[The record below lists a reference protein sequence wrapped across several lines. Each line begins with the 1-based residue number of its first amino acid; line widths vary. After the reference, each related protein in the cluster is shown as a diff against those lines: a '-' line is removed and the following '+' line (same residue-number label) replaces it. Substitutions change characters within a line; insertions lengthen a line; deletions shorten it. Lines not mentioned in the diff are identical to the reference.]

1 MKILVVGDSFVPVPV
16 FERGLAALRGKHE
29 LEYLQLDE
37 SKEMVPVTPSECS
50 IREYLGTPPQIA
62 ARVHDAE
69 ILVVHGAPV
78 TEDVIA
84 AAPKL
89 RLICCA
95 RGGPVNVDAAAA
107 SARQIPL
114 VNTPGKNAESVA
126 DQALAFMVMLARG
139 FPKAQRFL
147 IDGGVLGESAFEGA
161 RFLGYDLG
169 GHVLG
174 LVGFGNVG
182 SRVHRRALAFGMRLV
197 VYDPFVHIGN
207 LASTVQ
213 VSTLEDLLPQS
224 DFVSLHVRAT
234 AETENLFGSEQFA
247 AMKRSS
253 YFLNTAR
260 ESLVDE
266 EALDAALTSG
276 HLAGAALDVVRP
288 RTPQTG
294 PHPLLRHEN
303 VVITPHIGGATHET
317 LLRGVTMVA
326 DEIQRFAAGEPLHAV
341 VNRADFG
348 VSAKSAVSRG
358 GAVDA

>member
-16 FERGLAALRGKHE
+16 FERGLATLRGAHQ
-29 LEYLQLDE
+29 LEYVQLDE
-37 SKEMVPVTPSECS
+37 SQELVPITASECS
-50 IREYLGTPPQIA
+50 IREYLGTPTQLA
-62 ARVHDAE
+62 ARIRDAE

-78 TEDVIA
+78 TDEVLV

-89 RLICCA
+89 KLICCA
-95 RGGPVNVDAAAA
+95 RGGPVNVDVAAA

-114 VNTPGKNAESVA
+114 VITPGKNAESVA
-126 DQALAFMVMLARG
+126 DQTLAFMIMLARG

-147 IDGGVLGESAFEGA
+147 LEGGTLGESAFEGA
-161 RFLGYDLG
+161 RFLGHDLG

-182 SRVHRRALAFGMRLV
+182 SRVHTRALAFGMRLV
-197 VYDPFVHIGN
+197 VYDPYVQVAD
-207 LASTVQ
+207 LASTEQ
-213 VSTLEDLLPQS
+213 VSTLADLLSKS

-234 AETENLFGSEQFA
+234 AETENFFGSVQFA
-247 AMKRSS
+247 TMKPAS

-288 RTPQTG
+288 RSEGG

-326 DEIQRFAAGEPLHAV
+326 EEIQRFAAGEPLYAV
-341 VNRADFG
+341 VNRAAVG
-348 VSAKSAVSRG
+348 VPAKSTISRG
-358 GAVDA
+358 GAVES

>member
-16 FERGLAALRGKHE
+16 FERGLAGLRADHR
-29 LEYLQLDE
+29 LEFLQLDE
-37 SKEMVPVTPSECS
+37 SVELAPKSASECS
-50 IREYLGTPPQIA
+50 IREYLGTPAQLR
-62 ARVHDAE
+62 ARIGDAE

-78 TEDVIA
+78 TEEVLA
-84 AAPKL
+84 AASAL

-95 RGGPVNVDAAAA
+95 RGGPVNVDVAAA
-107 SARQIPL
+107 SARQIPV

-139 FPKAQRFL
+139 FPRAQRFL
-147 IDGGVLGESAFEGA
+147 IEGGVLGESAYEGA
-161 RFLGYDLG
+161 RFMGHDLG

-182 SRVHRRALAFGMRLV
+182 SRVQRRAVAFGMRLV
-197 VYDPFVHIGN
+197 VYDPYVRVGE
-207 LASTVQ
+207 LAATEQ
-213 VSTLEDLLPQS
+213 VETLEQLLAGS

-234 AETENLFGSEQFA
+234 AETENLFGAKQFG
-247 AMKRSS
+247 AMKAGS
-253 YFLNTAR
+253 YFVNTAR

-266 EALDAALTSG
+266 EALDAALGSG

-288 RTPQTG
+288 RADGG

-326 DEIQRFAAGEPLHAV
+326 AEIERFAAGEPLRSV
-341 VNRADFG
+341 VNT
-348 VSAKSAVSRG
+348 SAVK
-358 GAVDA
+358 V

>member
-1 MKILVVGDSFVPVPV
+1 MKILVVGDSFVPVAV
-16 FERGLAALRGKHE
+16 FEQGLAGLRGAHR

-37 SKEMVPVTPSECS
+37 SKELVPASASECS
-50 IREYLGTPPQIA
+50 IREYLGTPAQIV
-62 ARVHDAE
+62 ARARDAE

-78 TEDVIA
+78 TDEVLA
-84 AAPKL
+84 AAPAL

-95 RGGPVNVDAAAA
+95 RGGPVNVDVAAA

-126 DQALAFMVMLARG
+126 DQALAFMIMLARG

-147 IDGGVLGESAFEGA
+147 IEGGTLGESAFEGA
-161 RFLGYDLG
+161 RFLGHDLG

-182 SRVHRRALAFGMRLV
+182 RRVHRRALAFGMRLV
-197 VYDPFVHIGN
+197 VFDPYVRLGE
-207 LASTVQ
+207 LASTEQ
-213 VSTLEDLLPQS
+213 VASLEELLAKS

-234 AETENLFGSEQFA
+234 AETQNLFGATQFA
-247 AMKRSS
+247 AMKRGS

-266 EALDAALTSG
+266 EALDAALSSG
-276 HLAGAALDVVRP
+276 HLAGAALDVVKP
-288 RTPQTG
+288 RAEAG

-326 DEIQRFAAGEPLHAV
+326 AEIERFAAGDPLRAV
-341 VNRADFG
+341 VNQA
-348 VSAKSAVSRG
+348 AVK
-358 GAVDA
+358 A

>member
-16 FERGLAALRGKHE
+16 FEGGLAGLRGQHE

-37 SKEMVPVTPSECS
+37 SHELVPVTPSERS
-50 IREYLGTPPQIA
+50 IREYLGTPAQLA
-62 ARVHDAE
+62 AQVHDAE
-69 ILVVHGAPV
+69 VLVVHGAPV
-78 TEDVIA
+78 TDEVLA
-84 AAPKL
+84 AAPRLK
-89 RLICCA
+89 LICCA
-95 RGGPVNVDAAAA
+95 RGGPVNVDVAAV

-114 VNTPGKNAESVA
+114 VITPGKNAESVA
-126 DQALAFMVMLARG
+126 DQTLAFMVMLARG

-147 IDGGVLGESAFEGA
+147 IEGGTLGESAFEGA
-161 RFLGYDLG
+161 RFLGHDLI

-182 SRVHRRALAFGMRLV
+182 SRVHRRAVAFGMRLI
-197 VYDPFVHIGN
+197 VYDPYVQIGE

-213 VSTLEDLLPQS
+213 VPTLADLLPQS
-224 DFVSLHVRAT
+224 DFVSLHVRAS
-234 AETENLFGSEQFA
+234 AETENFFGAAQFS
-247 AMKRSS
+247 AMKPGS

-266 EALDAALTSG
+266 EALDAALSSG

-288 RTPQTG
+288 RIPQAG

-326 DEIQRFAAGEPLHAV
+326 EEIQRFAGGQRLNAV
-341 VNRADFG
+341 VNRAASG
-348 VSAKSAVSRG
+348 RSVEA
-358 GAVDA
+358 

>member
-1 MKILVVGDSFVPVPV
+1 MKILVVGDSFVPVAV
-16 FERGLAALRGKHE
+16 FEQGLAGLRGAHR

-37 SKEMVPVTPSECS
+37 SKELVPASASECA
-50 IREYLGTPPQIA
+50 IREYLGTPAQIV
-62 ARVHDAE
+62 ARVRDAE

-78 TEDVIA
+78 TDEVLA
-84 AAPKL
+84 AAPAL

-95 RGGPVNVDAAAA
+95 RGGPVNVDVAAA

-126 DQALAFMVMLARG
+126 DQALAFMIMLARG

-147 IDGGVLGESAFEGA
+147 IEGGTLGESAFEGA
-161 RFLGYDLG
+161 RFLGHDLG

-197 VYDPFVHIGN
+197 VYDPYVRLGE
-207 LASTVQ
+207 LASTEQ
-213 VSTLEDLLPQS
+213 VASLEELLAKS

-234 AETENLFGSEQFA
+234 AETQNLFGATQFA
-247 AMKRSS
+247 AMKRGS

-266 EALDAALTSG
+266 EALDAALSSG
-276 HLAGAALDVVRP
+276 HLAGAALDVVKP
-288 RTPQTG
+288 RAEAG

-326 DEIQRFAAGEPLHAV
+326 AEIERFAAGDPLRAV
-341 VNRADFG
+341 VNQA
-348 VSAKSAVSRG
+348 AVK
-358 GAVDA
+358 A

>member
-1 MKILVVGDSFVPVPV
+1 MKILVVGDSFVPVAV
-16 FERGLAALRGKHE
+16 FERGLADLQDGHQ
-29 LEYLQLDE
+29 LEYFQLDE
-37 SKEMVPVTPSECS
+37 SQEFVPTTISERS
-50 IREYLGTPPQIA
+50 IREFLGTPAQLV
-62 ARVHDAE
+62 ARASDAE
-69 ILVVHGAPV
+69 ILIVHGAPV
-78 TEDVIA
+78 TAEVLA
-84 AAPKL
+84 AAPRL

-95 RGGPVNVDAAAA
+95 RGGPVNVDVAAV

-126 DQALAFMVMLARG
+126 DQTLAFMIMLARG

-147 IDGGVLGESAFEGA
+147 IDGGTLGESAFEGA
-161 RFLGYDLG
+161 RFLGHDLG

-197 VYDPFVHIGN
+197 VYDPYVRVGE
-207 LASTVQ
+207 LASTEQ
-213 VSTLEDLLPQS
+213 VSSLAELLS
-224 DFVSLHVRAT
+224 KSTFVSLHMRAT
-234 AETENLFGSEQFA
+234 AETQNFFGARQFN
-247 AMKRSS
+247 AMKPAS

-266 EALDAALTSG
+266 DALDAALASG
-276 HLAGAALDVVRP
+276 HLGGAALDVVRP
-288 RTPQTG
+288 RPQGG

-326 DEIQRFAAGEPLHAV
+326 EEIRRFSAGKPMRAV
-341 VNRADFG
+341 VNRAE
-348 VSAKSAVSRG
+348 VKA
-358 GAVDA
+358 

>member
-16 FERGLAALRGKHE
+16 FERGLAVLQGAHQ

-37 SKEMVPVTPSECS
+37 SKELVPSSPSEGS
-50 IREYLGTPPQIA
+50 IREYLGTPAQIA
-62 ARVHDAE
+62 GRVRGAE
-69 ILVVHGAPV
+69 ILIVHGAPV
-78 TEDVIA
+78 TQEVLA
-84 AAPKL
+84 AAPNL

-95 RGGPVNVDAAAA
+95 RGGPVNVDVAAL

-126 DQALAFMVMLARG
+126 DQALAFMIMLARG

-147 IDGGVLGESAFEGA
+147 IEGGKLGESAFEGA
-161 RFLGYDLG
+161 RFIGHDLG

-182 SRVHRRALAFGMRLV
+182 SRVHRRALAFGMRVV
-197 VYDPFVHIGN
+197 VYDPYVRVGE
-207 LASTVQ
+207 LASTEQ
-213 VSTLEDLLPQS
+213 VSTLAELLAKS
-224 DFVSLHVRAT
+224 DFVSLHLRAT
-234 AETENLFGSEQFA
+234 AETQNFFGAKQFN
-247 AMKRSS
+247 AMKPAS

-266 EALDAALTSG
+266 DALDAVLASG

-288 RTPQTG
+288 RSQPG

-303 VVITPHIGGATHET
+303 VVITPHVGGATHET
-317 LLRGVTMVA
+317 LLRGVTMIA
-326 DEIQRFAAGEPLHAV
+326 DEIQRFAAGEPLRAV
-341 VNRADFG
+341 VNRAE
-348 VSAKSAVSRG
+348 VEA
-358 GAVDA
+358 

>member
-16 FERGLAALRGKHE
+16 FERGLAALQGTHQ

-37 SKEMVPVTPSECS
+37 SQELVPNSASERS
-50 IREYLGTPPQIA
+50 IREYLGTPAQVA
-62 ARVHDAE
+62 GRVPGAD
-69 ILVVHGAPV
+69 ILIVHGAPV
-78 TEDVIA
+78 TDEVLA
-84 AAPKL
+84 AAPSL

-95 RGGPVNVDAAAA
+95 RGGPVNVDVAAA
-107 SARQIPL
+107 SGRHIPL

-126 DQALAFMVMLARG
+126 DQALAFMIMLARG

-147 IDGGVLGESAFEGA
+147 IEGGTLGESAFEGA
-161 RFLGYDLG
+161 RFLGHDLG

-197 VYDPFVHIGN
+197 VYDPYVRVGE
-207 LASTVQ
+207 LASTEQ
-213 VSTLEDLLPQS
+213 VSTIDELLARS

-234 AETENLFGSEQFA
+234 PETQDFFGALQFN
-247 AMKRSS
+247 AMKPGSF
-253 YFLNTAR
+253 FLNTAR

-266 EALDAALTSG
+266 EALDAALASG

-288 RTPQTG
+288 RSQPG

-326 DEIQRFAAGEPLHAV
+326 DEIKRFVAGEPLRAV
-341 VNRADFG
+341 VNRA
-348 VSAKSAVSRG
+348 AVK
-358 GAVDA
+358 A